1 MLCRSSQPSHGPIC
15 RVGVGACGLW
25 QVDVLL
31 RADRPRAIAGPQR
44 APLQPGSCCGAI
56 RVPAEH
62 RHQGAHLARRR
73 DGRDEP
79 RAQRRS
85 HLLFRVGVILSSLRR
100 YRYLLDNLD
109 WLDDELGEFNDDYI
123 IIDCPGQIELYT
135 HFPIMSRLVN
145 ILSVQ
150 YNFRIC
156 ATYLLEA
163 QFMDDK
169 TKYFAGVL
177 SAMSAMINLEVP
189 HINLL
194 SKMDLVEKGEIGAE
208 AKKGRRREMER
219 YLDPDPLLLMD
230 EVNSRTNPKFHSLNQ
245 ALVQLIDD
253 FSMVSF
259 MPLDSTDEDSV
270 GTILSHIDNAVQYG
284 EDEEPKEP
292 KDMDEGDFQAA

>member
-1 MLCRSSQPSHGPIC
+1 MGRYAILVSGPAGSGKSTFCSALIAHAQSLGRNVHLFNLDPAAERFEYQPSIDIKELISLEDVMEEMNLGPN
-15 RVGVGACGLW
+15 GGL
-25 QVDVLL
+25 
-31 RADRPRAIAGPQR
+31 IY
-44 APLQPGSCCGAI
+44 CF
-56 RVPAEH
+56 E
-62 RHQGAHLARRR
+62 
-73 DGRDEP
+73 
-79 RAQRRS
+79 
-85 HLLFRVGVILSSLRR
+85 
-100 YRYLLDNLD
+100 YLLDNLD
-109 WLDDELGEFNDDYI
+109 WLDDELGQFNGDYI

-145 ILSVQ
+145 ILSGQ
-150 YNFRIC
+150 YHFRIC
-156 ATYLLEA
+156 ATYLLES
-163 QFMDDK
+163 QFIDDK

-194 SKMDLVEKGEIGAE
+194 SKMDLVEKGEIGSE
-208 AKKGRRREMER
+208 AKQGRRREMER

-292 KDMDEGDFQAA
+292 KDMDEGDFAGP

>member
-1 MLCRSSQPSHGPIC
+1 
-15 RVGVGACGLW
+15 
-25 QVDVLL
+25 
-31 RADRPRAIAGPQR
+31 
-44 APLQPGSCCGAI
+44 
-56 RVPAEH
+56 
-62 RHQGAHLARRR
+62 
-73 DGRDEP
+73 
-79 RAQRRS
+79 
-85 HLLFRVGVILSSLRR
+85 
-100 YRYLLDNLD
+100 LDNLD

>member
-1 MLCRSSQPSHGPIC
+1 MGRYAVLVSGPAGSGKSTFCSALIAHAQSLGRNVHLFNLDPAAERFEYQPSIDIKELISLEDVMEEMNLGPN
-15 RVGVGACGLW
+15 GGL
-25 QVDVLL
+25 
-31 RADRPRAIAGPQR
+31 IY
-44 APLQPGSCCGAI
+44 CF
-56 RVPAEH
+56 E
-62 RHQGAHLARRR
+62 
-73 DGRDEP
+73 
-79 RAQRRS
+79 
-85 HLLFRVGVILSSLRR
+85 
-100 YRYLLDNLD
+100 YLLDNLD